1 MVRLALHLFFRRIEV
16 EARHNIPSAGPVI
29 FAPNHTNALVDPL
42 LLVVSMSRVLTLT
55 AKNVLAKN
63 PLLRWLMSA
72 TGVVTFHRREDA
84 GGGANLRQNVR
95 SLQIC
100 REILAGGG
108 AVCIF
113 PEGISHSDP
122 RLRTFH
128 VGPARLAVDFV
139 RKNGNPGALGIV
151 PVGLLYTE
159 KDRMRSAVWLRF
171 GEPIERGALA
181 WRASGCGPRGVDRG
195 TPAARRRVDAE
206 LPIAAP
212 VGRAH
217 LGGRDRRHRGPSA
230 RALGWSGPTAAEW
243 FRLLGR
249 LQAGYAELCATQP
262 EMIVELTRRIRRYRA
277 QLKRTAISPGEVYLP
292 IRFGRAALF
301 VIREFELLVIGATL
315 GALRFP
321 QSRRSLLLG
330 QVARAEALQGQG
342 PLGVEHRLP
351 QPAGFPLLLPRAVGL
366 SLAAPA
372 AAVGRAVYRR
382 LALHG
387 LLCPALRRPAA
398 AELAASPHLSTVPLP
413 PRRPARAGR

>member
-122 RLRTFH
+122 RLRAFH

-139 RKNGNPGALGIV
+139 RKDGNPGALGIV

-171 GEPIERGALA
+171 GEPINVARWLGERPGA
-181 WRASGCGPRGVDRG
+181 GPAELTAELQRRVAELTLNYQSRRQSAVLTWAAEIVATEGRQ
-195 TPAARRRVDAE
+195 PAPWVGPARRRPSGSASS
-206 LPIAAP
+206 AGCRQATRSYAP
-212 VGRAH
+212 R
-217 LGGRDRRHRGPSA
+217 
-230 RALGWSGPTAAEW
+230 
-243 FRLLGR
+243 
-249 LQAGYAELCATQP
+249 
-262 EMIVELTRRIRRYRA
+262 
-277 QLKRTAISPGEVYLP
+277 
-292 IRFGRAALF
+292 
-301 VIREFELLVIGATL
+301 
-315 GALRFP
+315 
-321 QSRRSLLLG
+321 SRR
-330 QVARAEALQGQG
+330 
-342 PLGVEHRLP
+342 
-351 QPAGFPLLLPRAVGL
+351 
-366 SLAAPA
+366 
-372 AAVGRAVYRR
+372 
-382 LALHG
+382 
-387 LLCPALRRPAA
+387 
-398 AELAASPHLSTVPLP
+398 
-413 PRRPARAGR
+413 

>member
-1 MVRLALHLFFRRIEV
+1 MFYRVFREMVRLALHLFFRRIEV
-16 EARHNIPSAGPVI
+16 EGAAQHSVGRAGDLRSQPHQRPGRSA
-29 FAPNHTNALVDPL
+29 ALGRLHVPRPD
-42 LLVVSMSRVLTLT
+42 
-55 AKNVLAKN
+55 ADGQNVLAKN

-122 RLRTFH
+122 RLRAFH

-139 RKNGNPGALGIV
+139 RKDGNPGALGIV

-171 GEPIERGALA
+171 GEPIDVVRWLGERPGA
-181 WRASGCGPRGVDRG
+181 GPAEL
-195 TPAARRRVDAE
+195 TAELQRRVAE
-206 LPIAAP
+206 LTLNYQSRRQSAVLTWAAEI
-212 VGRAH
+212 VATEGRQPA
-217 LGGRDRRHRGPSA
+217 P
-230 RALGWSGPTAAEW
+230 LGWSGPTAAEW

-277 QLKRTAISPGEVYLP
+277 QLE
-292 IRFGRAALF
+292 
-301 VIREFELLVIGATL
+301 
-315 GALRFP
+315 
-321 QSRRSLLLG
+321 RRG
-330 QVARAEALQGQG
+330 NF
-342 PLGVEHRLP
+342 
-351 QPAGFPLLLPRAVGL
+351 AG
-366 SLAAPA
+366 
-372 AAVGRAVYRR
+372 
-382 LALHG
+382 
-387 LLCPALRRPAA
+387 
-398 AELAASPHLSTVPLP
+398 
-413 PRRPARAGR
+413 